1 MAYIGTYW
9 DLWRILGLTGIYWD
23 SMGFEYG
30 IELDI
35 NGMLLNISWDMN
47 GFYYFTKQWFDPAHQ
62 KKI

>member
-1 MAYIGTYW
+1 
-9 DLWRILGLTGIYWD
+9 LGLTGIYGVYWD
-23 SMGFEYG
+23 LLGFIGIVWDLNIYG

-47 GFYYFTKQWFDPAHQ
+47 GFYYFTKQWFAPAHQ